1 MERRELIK
9 SIALLTGVAVVG
21 GEFFLTG
28 CKSAAGPV
36 SAFTPATIALLDEV
50 AETIIPTTDTPGA
63 KAAQTGA
70 FMKIMIEDCYTKEET
85 R

>member
-50 AETIIPTTDTPGA
+50 AETIILPRIHQVQ
-63 KAAQTGA
+63 KLL
-70 FMKIMIEDCYTKEET
+70 KLEHS
-85 R
+85 